1 MRVPSSAKF
10 PPPSPANDRVGFV
23 HWPADALA
31 RACPPGRRRN
41 RPRGRLAAAVDHLL
55 PLFLLV
61 LVLLATGFRG

>member
-1 MRVPSSAKF
+1 MRVLSSAKF

-31 RACPPGRRRN
+31 RARPPSRH
-41 RPRGRLAAAVDHLL
+41 RPRGRLGAAVDHLV
-55 PLFLLV
+55 PLALLV